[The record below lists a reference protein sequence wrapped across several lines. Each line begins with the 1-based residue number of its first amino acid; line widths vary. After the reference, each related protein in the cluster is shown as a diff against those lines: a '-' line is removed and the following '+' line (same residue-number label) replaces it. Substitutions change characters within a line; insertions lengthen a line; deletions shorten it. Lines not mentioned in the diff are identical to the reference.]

1 MKDANAIV
9 VNHLTKRFKDQV
21 AVNDISFTVKK
32 GEIFGLLGPNGSG
45 KTTLLKMM
53 TTILKPTSGNAQIF
67 GEDVTKNNQKVRELF
82 GLTGQ
87 YASIDE
93 GLSARENLMIFA
105 RLNGLTRK
113 QSKERTEALLKEF
126 SLTKSA
132 NKKLSDFSG
141 GMRRRLDLAVTLIA
155 RPPLIFLDEPT
166 TGLDPRTRQ
175 QLWQT
180 IRNLSDQGST
190 IFLTTQ
196 YLDEADALAD
206 RVAVIDHGKMIKI
219 GQPAELEAQVAKE
232 KLNLTFESET
242 IAKAA
247 QDFLNKS
254 NPTIKDN
261 VLTVDLENPTQIQAI
276 ILALSEHDFK
286 IKDMQVT
293 KPTLDDVFFALT
305 KGTN

>member
-1 MKDANAIV
+1 MKDTNAIV

-21 AVNDISFTVKK
+21 AVNGISFTVKK

-53 TTILKPTSGNAQIF
+53 TTLLKPTSGNIQIF
-67 GEDVTKNNQKVRELF
+67 GENVTKNNQKVRALF

-113 QSKERTEALLKEF
+113 QAKERTQELLEEF

-180 IRNLSDQGST
+180 IRELADQGST
-190 IFLTTQ
+190 IFLKTQ

-219 GQPAELEAQVAKE
+219 GQPAKLEAQVAKE
-232 KLNLTFESET
+232 KINLTFESET

-247 QDFLNKS
+247 QTLLKES
-254 NPTIKDN
+254 NPITKAN